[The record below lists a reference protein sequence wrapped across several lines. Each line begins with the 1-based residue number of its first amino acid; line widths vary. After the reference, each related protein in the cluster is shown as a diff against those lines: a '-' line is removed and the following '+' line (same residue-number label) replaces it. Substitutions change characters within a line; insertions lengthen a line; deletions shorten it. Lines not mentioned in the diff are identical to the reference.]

1 MASAAA
7 PAVADNPKA
16 VQTYKVTKFSQ
27 YLQKGDKLRGVR
39 GLQCAC
45 ATKCRFYNVRGLQ
58 RAGSQ
63 KNYKHDKIF
72 VADFAEKA

>member
-1 MASAAA
+1 MVSAAS

-16 VQTYKVTKFSQ
+16 VQTYKITKFSQ
-27 YLQKGDKLRGVR
+27 YLQAGGKIREVR

-45 ATKCRFYNVRGLQ
+45 ATKCRSYNVWGCNVRGLQ

-63 KNYKHDKIF
+63 KKL
-72 VADFAEKA
+72 

>member
-27 YLQKGDKLRGVR
+27 YLQNGDKLRGVR

-45 ATKCRFYNVRGLQ
+45 ATKCRSYNVWGCNVRGLQ
-58 RAGSQ
+58 RAGLQ
-63 KNYKHDKIF
+63 KNYKHDKI
-72 VADFAEKA
+72 